1 MDTGN
6 PLEVTSI
13 VMLNGS
19 EKTDML
25 WQADVMS
32 LSNVKQFWK
41 QAKRYGTWRTKA
53 IFFRVLDLAKSIYS
67 IFTLFLPK
75 ASQYGYFPVKDE
87 DTEWWSPD
95 WVHCLTEGDYDF
107 EKAAKCLY
115 KNHAPIF
122 FKNENR

>member
-1 MDTGN
+1 MWNSFENKQNGM
-6 PLEVTSI
+6 VTCG
-13 VMLNGS
+13 VTN
-19 EKTDML
+19 
-25 WQADVMS
+25 QDV
-32 LSNVKQFWK
+32 LLLP
-41 QAKRYGTWRTKA
+41 TW
-53 IFFRVLDLAKSIYS
+53 YS

>member
-1 MDTGN
+1 MDIGN
-6 PLEVTSI
+6 ALEVMSI

-25 WQADVMS
+25 WQADAMS

-67 IFTLFLPK
+67 IFTLFFYQRHPNM
-75 ASQYGYFPVKDE
+75 D
-87 DTEWWSPD
+87 
-95 WVHCLTEGDYDF
+95 
-107 EKAAKCLY
+107 
-115 KNHAPIF
+115 IF
-122 FKNENR
+122 QSKMKILNGGPLIGSTV